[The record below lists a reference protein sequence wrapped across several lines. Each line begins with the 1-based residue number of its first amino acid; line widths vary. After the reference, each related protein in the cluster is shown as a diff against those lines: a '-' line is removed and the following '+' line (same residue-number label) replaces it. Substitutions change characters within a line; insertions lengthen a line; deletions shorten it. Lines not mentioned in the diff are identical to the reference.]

1 MAIFRFETIIV
12 GAGPGGLMAGR
23 YLNDALILDQKKEIG
38 KPVRCAE
45 GISRENLERQKI
57 KPDKNWISAFID
69 TIQLISPSG
78 KIIKI
83 GKKNIGFVLKRELFE
98 KFLASECRAEIKLKK
113 KVVNVELENN
123 LWKVETEDG
132 EIFLSQ
138 YLIGAD
144 GHFSIVREKIFK
156 EKVELLPAIEYLIEL
171 EKEIDTSAMKIYF
184 DQEKFPLGYAW
195 IFPKGRKIANIGLG
209 GERNLRERLDY
220 FLEEIVKK
228 EFGNYRFLENRSWII
243 PRGGTKIKLFQ
254 DNAFLVGNA
263 GGLVDPVFGGGIN
276 NAMVSGK
283 IAAECILS
291 KKPELYE
298 RKIKSLP
305 FFNSNL
311 LLAQKILYSFS
322 NPVLNEIA
330 EILEKKGILYLKTIP
345 ALFELLSKYHLR
357 KKFFKI
363 LKLFLILEKNETKK
377 GDKKRKNH

>member
-23 YLNDALILDQKKEIG
+23 YLNDALILEQKKEIG

-263 GGLVDPVFGGGIN
+263 GGLVDPVFDGGIN

-291 KKPELYE
+291 EKPELYE
-298 RKIKSLP
+298 RKIKSLS
-305 FFNSNL
+305 FFSPDL
-311 LLAQKILYSFS
+311 LLAQKILYAFS
-322 NPVLNEIA
+322 NPALNEIA
-330 EILEKKGILYLKTIP
+330 EILEKKDVFYLKTIP
-345 ALFELLSKYHLR
+345 AFFELLSKRHLR
-357 KKFFKI
+357 RKVFKI
-363 LKLFLILEKNETKK
+363 LKFFSILEKNRGSFK
-377 GDKKRKNH
+377 

>member
-23 YLNDALILDQKKEIG
+23 YLNDALILEQKKEIG

-254 DNAFLVGNA
+254 DKAFLVGNA
-263 GGLVDPVFGGGIN
+263 GGLVDPVFDGGIN

-298 RKIKSLP
+298 RKIKSLS
-305 FFNSNL
+305 FFSPDL
-311 LLAQKILYSFS
+311 LLAQKILYAFS
-322 NPVLNEIA
+322 NPALNEIA
-330 EILEKKGILYLKTIP
+330 EILEKKDVFYLKTIP
-345 ALFELLSKYHLR
+345 AFFELLSKRHLR
-357 KKFFKI
+357 RKVFKI
-363 LKLFLILEKNETKK
+363 LKFFSILEKNRGSFK
-377 GDKKRKNH
+377 

>member
-1 MAIFRFETIIV
+1 MAIFRFDTIIV

-23 YLNDALILDQKKEIG
+23 YLNDALILDQKEEIG

-45 GISRENLERQKI
+45 GISREDLERQKI

-69 TIQLISPSG
+69 AIQLVSPSG

-123 LWKVETEDG
+123 LWKVETKDG
-132 EIFLSQ
+132 EIFLSK

-144 GHFSIVREKIFK
+144 GPFSIVREKIFK

-171 EKEIDTSAMKIYF
+171 EKEIDTSVMKIYF

-209 GERNLRERLDY
+209 GERNLKERFDY
-220 FLEEIVKK
+220 FLEAIVKK
-228 EFGNYRFLENRSWII
+228 EFGNYKFLENRSWVI
-243 PRGGTKIKLFQ
+243 PWKGAKIKIFR

-345 ALFELLSKYHLR
+345 AFFELLSKCHLR
-357 KKFFKI
+357 KKIFKI
-363 LKLFLILEKNETKK
+363 LKLFLILEKNEAT
-377 GDKKRKNH
+377 N

>member
-23 YLNDALILDQKKEIG
+23 YLNDALILEQKKEIG

-144 GHFSIVREKIFK
+144 GPFSIV
-156 EKVELLPAIEYLIEL
+156 
-171 EKEIDTSAMKIYF
+171 
-184 DQEKFPLGYAW
+184 
-195 IFPKGRKIANIGLG
+195 
-209 GERNLRERLDY
+209 
-220 FLEEIVKK
+220 
-228 EFGNYRFLENRSWII
+228 
-243 PRGGTKIKLFQ
+243 
-254 DNAFLVGNA
+254 
-263 GGLVDPVFGGGIN
+263 
-276 NAMVSGK
+276 
-283 IAAECILS
+283 
-291 KKPELYE
+291 
-298 RKIKSLP
+298 
-305 FFNSNL
+305 
-311 LLAQKILYSFS
+311 
-322 NPVLNEIA
+322 
-330 EILEKKGILYLKTIP
+330 
-345 ALFELLSKYHLR
+345 
-357 KKFFKI
+357 
-363 LKLFLILEKNETKK
+363 
-377 GDKKRKNH
+377 

>member
-263 GGLVDPVFGGGIN
+263 GGLVDPVFDGGIN

-298 RKIKSLP
+298 RKIKSLS
-305 FFNSNL
+305 FFSPDL
-311 LLAQKILYSFS
+311 LLAQKILYAFS
-322 NPVLNEIA
+322 NPALNEIA
-330 EILEKKGILYLKTIP
+330 EILEKKDVFYLKTIP
-345 ALFELLSKYHLR
+345 AFFELLSKYHLR
-357 KKFFKI
+357 KNFFKI
-363 LKLFLILEKNETKK
+363 LKLFSILEENRGSFK
-377 GDKKRKNH
+377 

>member
-263 GGLVDPVFGGGIN
+263 GGLVDPVFDGGIN

-322 NPVLNEIA
+322 NPALNEIA
-330 EILEKKGILYLKTIP
+330 EILEKKDVFYLKTIP
-345 ALFELLSKYHLR
+345 AFFELLSKRHLR
-357 KKFFKI
+357 RKVFKI
-363 LKLFLILEKNETKK
+363 LKLFSILEENRRSFK
-377 GDKKRKNH
+377 

>member
-263 GGLVDPVFGGGIN
+263 GGLVDPVFDGGIN

-330 EILEKKGILYLKTIP
+330 EILEKKDVFYLKTIP
-345 ALFELLSKYHLR
+345 AFFELLSKRHLR
-357 KKFFKI
+357 RKVFKI
-363 LKLFLILEKNETKK
+363 LKLFSILEENRRSFK
-377 GDKKRKNH
+377 